1 MMRSIALLGSTGSIG
16 NSTLQVA
23 AAHREEFSIT
33 GLAAGENIDLLLRQ
47 IAEWRPRIVS
57 VAREA
62 DVSRVRQAF
71 PGLEVHYGEQG
82 LCAVAAAP
90 GVDTVVAAS
99 NGTVALQA
107 ALTTLKLQ
115 RRLCLANKEVL
126 VAAGELVMAEAR
138 RSGAEVLPVDSELS
152 AVFQALGREKPAF
165 IKRIVLTASGGPFL
179 HADPE
184 ELRAVSVAQALNHPV
199 WSMGRKISVDSATMM
214 NKALEMV
221 ETFHLFSL
229 RPEQVSVLI
238 HPQGVVHSLVEY
250 LDNSVL
256 AQMSP
261 PDMRLP
267 ILYALSFPERLESSF
282 PALDLAAWGRLEF
295 LPADYRKFPALA
307 LGQRVINEGGSS
319 GAVLNAANEVAVDY
333 FLAGRISFPA
343 IWETVTRVLEFSPRC
358 SPADLDTVRSVIA
371 ETRCKTVELLEK
383 ER

>member
-214 NKALEMV
+214 NK
-221 ETFHLFSL
+221 
-229 RPEQVSVLI
+229 PEQVSVLI